1 MRKRIAGLTSAALLV
16 AMWAAP
22 SPAAQ
27 QKFAFVFDG
36 PSENPAN
43 ASPGSGTG
51 TAIFDDVAGTLALT
65 ATFAGMSGNVT
76 QTHFHA
82 TTTTSGLAS
91 PNPFDT
97 AARRAAAAAVV
108 NAGIAIGIT
117 TLPGFPLG
125 VNNGVYANTLNLNDS
140 NIYGAGFLAANG
152 GNAATARST
161 FITALTSGRTYW
173 NIHSSTFGG
182 GEMRAFPIPVP
193 EPAAATLAVSALGL
207 LLARCRRS

>member
-1 MRKRIAGLTSAALLV
+1 MRKRLASLAAAVLLV
-16 AMWAAP
+16 AVFAAP

-36 PSENPAN
+36 PSENPPN
-43 ASPGSGTG
+43 GSLGTGTG
-51 TAIFDDVAGTLALT
+51 TAIYDDVAGTLALT

-76 QTHFHA
+76 QTHFHG
-82 TTTTSGLAS
+82 TTTVSGLAS

-97 AARRAAAAAVV
+97 AARRTAAAAVP
-108 NAGIAIGIT
+108 NAGIAIGNT

-125 VNNGVYANTLNLNDS
+125 VNNGAYSNTLNLNDPS
-140 NIYGAGFLAANG
+140 IYNTGFLSANG
-152 GNAATARST
+152 GSAANARAT

-173 NIHSSTFGG
+173 NIHSSQFGG

-193 EPAAATLAVSALGL
+193 EPAVAGLAASAIGL
-207 LLARCRRS
+207 VLVRRRRS